1 MPRRKQPQVLAFDP
15 GRTGPSPGALF
26 LSFARTVWR
35 IRTAYPQ
42 SYSALNTS
50 VSPVYQ
56 PFTFSELW
64 YKSLIGAKR
73 GHERRA
79 DALYGRQVMELYYKD
94 LISKESSLEKLVD
107 DLMLVVQGAD
117 ELAQAAGAELGEVE
131 KREITSRLQQL
142 KDGVQRLRHHAAEG
156 AAAADKILRRY
167 PYSTA
172 GVAFAAGLLVATYF
186 CRKR

>member
-1 MPRRKQPQVLAFDP
+1 VRFVLILGQDRLTDP
-15 GRTGPSPGALF
+15 DRVPSIVFGAKHFRFSRL
-26 LSFARTVWR
+26 
-35 IRTAYPQ
+35 
-42 SYSALNTS
+42 
-50 VSPVYQ
+50 Q
-56 PFTFSELW
+56 PFTFSKLW

-79 DALYGRQVMELYYKD
+79 DALYGSQVMELYYKD

-131 KREITSRLQQL
+131 RREITSRLQHL